1 MTEERKNM
9 FNILLLSISFMLV
22 FTGFHTLS
30 SMQSLVRVDKSQGG
44 LVHLAIVY
52 VFFGIFSWISP
63 SLLNILGPRYYSNS
77 PYTNKAFVRFGSC
90 DSRN

>member
-1 MTEERKNM
+1 MTDERKSM

-30 SMQSLVRVDKSQGG
+30 SMQALGSPGKSQAG

-52 VFFGIFSWISP
+52 VFFGIFSWIAP
-63 SLLNILGPRYYSNS
+63 SLLNILGPRYYLYS
-77 PYTNKAFVRFGSC
+77 P
-90 DSRN
+90 